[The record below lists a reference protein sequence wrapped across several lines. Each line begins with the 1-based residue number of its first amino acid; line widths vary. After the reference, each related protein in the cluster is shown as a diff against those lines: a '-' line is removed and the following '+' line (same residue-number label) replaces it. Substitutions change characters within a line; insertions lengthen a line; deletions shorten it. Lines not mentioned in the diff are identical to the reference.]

1 MTRPPFPE
9 VMVKPLLR
17 ILLLSFVAIGLVAC
31 SGDEPS
37 EEDAT
42 TMPSVQ
48 PSTGDECTDP
58 VGDLT
63 SDARSTG
70 VGTEPAGVD
79 LTQASARV
87 QGDELAVQFTTAGEI
102 TTAPGTTFAIAQGT
116 PFTTYAFELRMTAG
130 EGGVWDIEVITWDTE
145 ERKTS
150 VPLRPT
156 VAGNTL
162 RADIPMSAL
171 QPLALYLQFG
181 ASGELEGVGRVVDDC
196 SSLSTAPT
204 IG

>member
-1 MTRPPFPE
+1 
-9 VMVKPLLR
+9 VNKLVL
-17 ILLLSFVAIGLVAC
+17 IVLSSIVAMASVAC

-37 EEDAT
+37 EQDAT
-42 TMPSVQ
+42 PMPSVQ
-48 PSTGDECTDP
+48 PSTGDECIDP

-70 VGTEPAGVD
+70 IGTEPAGVD
-79 LTQASARV
+79 LTAASAKV
-87 QGDELAVQFTTAGEI
+87 EGDQLAVQFTSAGPVTA
-102 TTAPGTTFAIAQGT
+102 TPGTTFAVAQGT
-116 PFTTYAFELRMTAG
+116 PFTAFAFELRMTAG

-156 VAGNTL
+156 VSGNTL
-162 RADIPMSAL
+162 SVDIPMSAL

-181 ASGELEGVGRVVDDC
+181 ASGTLEGVGRVVDDC

-204 IG
+204 VG